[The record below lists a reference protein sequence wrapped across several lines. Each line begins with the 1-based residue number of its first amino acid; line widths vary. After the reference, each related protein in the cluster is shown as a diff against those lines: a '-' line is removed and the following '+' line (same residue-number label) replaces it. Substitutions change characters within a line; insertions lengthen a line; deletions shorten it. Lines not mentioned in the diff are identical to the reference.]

1 MTCGTSAPALI
12 SATGNPDPRL
22 KTPSPHGNQ
31 DFAQG
36 SDRGQAGLPDPS
48 IAPEILHGCFLASVT
63 SYTRRQRAEN
73 GMLTEASRHL
83 LQRVPGMLARELNL
97 RRVNDVFAALGGIRG
112 VHVPSHK

>member
-1 MTCGTSAPALI
+1 MTCGTSALALI
-12 SATGNPDPRL
+12 SVTGNPDPRL
-22 KTPSPHGNQ
+22 KTPSPLGNQ

-48 IAPEILHGCFLASVT
+48 IAPETLNGCFLASVT

-83 LQRVPGMLARELNL
+83 LQRVAGILARKLNL
-97 RRVNDVFAALGGIRG
+97 RRVNHVFATRAGIRE